1 MKLSLVVPC
10 FNEEEN
16 VQLFFDE
23 TQRAFEGIVGNYEIV
38 FVNDGSTDNT
48 RKNLKV
54 IYENNPD
61 KVQVKNLL
69 FSRGFPT
76 QKGI

>member
-23 TQRAFEGIVGNYEIV
+23 TQRAFEGVVGNYEIV
-38 FVNDGSTDNT
+38 FVNDGSSDNT
-48 RKNLKV
+48 YCNHCHFNR
-54 IYENNPD
+54 
-61 KVQVKNLL
+61 
-69 FSRGFPT
+69 FGCF
-76 QKGI
+76 